1 MGKGNSEVRGGGK
14 GGSAM
19 RDLRD
24 MQRFPVTSDSL
35 KKVYWWME
43 QAVIQLEQAVI
54 QKNQI

>member
-1 MGKGNSEVRGGGK
+1 
-14 GGSAM
+14 M

-43 QAVIQLEQAVI
+43 QAVIQLEQVVI
-54 QKNQI
+54 QNKTKSLKSREEGELKLKR